1 MKFTQKKEGY
11 MSIEEKIDQAITTLK
26 EGVNKGI
33 SSKNIAVI
41 SLISSFISALVV
53 VSVFFVFFH
62 KMELKIDQ
70 AVGTLEE
77 GIGKGIGN
85 KRLQTRG
92 ATKKVFAKVRGVARN
107 VKHAINGAVEGV
119 KNSVDDEIE

>member
-1 MKFTQKKEGY
+1 

-26 EGVNKGI
+26 EGVDKGI

-41 SLISSFISALVV
+41 SLISSIISALVV

-62 KMELKIDQ
+62 IVELKIYQ
-70 AVGTLEE
+70 AVGT
-77 GIGKGIGN
+77 
-85 KRLQTRG
+85 G

-107 VKHAINGAVEGV
+107 VKHAIDGAVDGV
-119 KNSVDDEIE
+119 KNSVEDEFE

>member
-1 MKFTQKKEGY
+1 

-33 SSKNIAVI
+33 SSKNIAII
-41 SLISSFISALVV
+41 SLISSIISALVV

-85 KRLQTRG
+85 KRLQIRG

-107 VKHAINGAVEGV
+107 FKHAIDGAVDGV
-119 KNSVDDEIE
+119 KNSVEDDFE